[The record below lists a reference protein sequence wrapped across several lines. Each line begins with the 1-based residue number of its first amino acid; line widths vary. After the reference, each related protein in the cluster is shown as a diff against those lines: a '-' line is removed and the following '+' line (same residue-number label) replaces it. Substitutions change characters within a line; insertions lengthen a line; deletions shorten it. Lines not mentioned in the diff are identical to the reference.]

1 MQQVINAEKTVRD
14 LIRART
20 KGLTGQEARREAE
33 IIAGDV
39 AAQVYHYL
47 TAVAHA
53 ELCVQRAKVGA

>member
-1 MQQVINAEKTVRD
+1 MQNIVEAETRVRQLVRKLAHEPLPD
-14 LIRART
+14 AR
-20 KGLTGQEARREAE
+20 QRAE

-53 ELCVQRAKVGA
+53 ELAIRQAQYR